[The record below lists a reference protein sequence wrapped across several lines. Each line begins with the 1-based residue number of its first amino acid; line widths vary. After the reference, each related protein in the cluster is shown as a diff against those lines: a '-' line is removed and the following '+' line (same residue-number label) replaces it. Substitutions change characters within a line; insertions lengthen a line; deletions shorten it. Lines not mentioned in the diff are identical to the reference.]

1 MVVVSVGR
9 HDLGAA
15 EAPAVS
21 RWKVMNAIDKLFR
34 LIDWKIAV
42 AAAVAAPVVVLL
54 HELAHVF
61 ALDFGGIDAHLYGFS
76 MAVPV
81 GYSWDFKGL
90 EEACVSYNANPS
102 SIAYAALAGP
112 IITLLIAYGALIA
125 YHFKKT
131 NVFWACS
138 FSAIVLRTAG
148 ITENM
153 PRFLDGTINT
163 TDEAIAA
170 HFLDLPL
177 TSFYWLTLALGFF
190 CIFLLFTAAVKG
202 QRSMYLASAFVGGMV
217 GYFGIDTLANILIF
231 KPDVWGR

>member
-1 MVVVSVGR
+1 
-9 HDLGAA
+9 
-15 EAPAVS
+15 
-21 RWKVMNAIDKLFR
+21 MNAIDKLVR
-34 LIDWKIAV
+34 LMDWKIAV
-42 AAAVAAPVVVLL
+42 TAAVAAPLVVLL

-61 ALDFGGIDAHLYGFS
+61 ALEIGGIKAHLYGFS
-76 MAVPV
+76 VAMPI

-90 EEACVSYNANPS
+90 EEACVSYNANAS
-102 SIAYAALAGP
+102 SIAFAALAGP
-112 IITLLIAYGALIA
+112 MTTLLIAYGALIA

-131 NVFWACS
+131 NVFWTCS

-170 HFLDLPL
+170 HFFALPL
-177 TSFYWLTLALGFF
+177 ASFYWLTLALGFL
-190 CIFLLFTAAVKG
+190 CIFLLVMAAVRG
-202 QRSMYLASAFVGGMV
+202 QRFMDLASAFVGGMV

-231 KPDVWGR
+231 KPEVWGR